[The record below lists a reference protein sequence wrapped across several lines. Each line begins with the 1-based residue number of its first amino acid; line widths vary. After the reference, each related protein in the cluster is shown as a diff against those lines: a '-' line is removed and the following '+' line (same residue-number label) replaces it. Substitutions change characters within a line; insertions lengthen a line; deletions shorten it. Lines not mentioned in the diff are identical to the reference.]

1 MQDEANQAGVGE
13 DRGLEGGREHGEMAG
28 AAEGEGFSSG
38 GAGQKDDSTAGGGLQ
53 EGGVC
58 NVQAG
63 TQRGVLL
70 QAVDVTG
77 SEMCDYEKVHP
88 LTVDPLVHPLT
99 VDICVVSLI
108 IIDDEFANDL

>member
-1 MQDEANQAGVGE
+1 MQDEADQAGVGE
-13 DRGLEGGREHGEMAG
+13 NRGLEGGREHGEMAG
-28 AAEGEGFSSG
+28 AAEVEGFSSG
-38 GAGQKDDSTAGGGLQ
+38 GAGQKDESTAGGGLQ
-53 EGGVC
+53 EGVVC

-88 LTVDPLVHPLT
+88 LTVD
-99 VDICVVSLI
+99 ICVVSLI